1 MDNLAPAVRMLQK
14 RIPNVASPRI
24 LRWLILLG
32 GYQFTVEH
40 RSAAKHRNCDALSRC
55 PDSRPVCDQ
64 TESEFEKEIVRSI
77 YFLSPGPLAD
87 TQMTLPEELA
97 PAEVARATAADAVL
111 QKVLHWVRY
120 GWPKRCPGEKFAP
133 YFRKRAGLSIIRD
146 CLMFGT
152 RVVLPDSFIP
162 IVRQMFIG
170 LHVGVEK
177 CQFVLLVPDA
187 PECHSGRRRKLR
199 GVSTNTAESSP
210 RCRGVLAA
218 GGAVGTFARRLWNVG
233 RS

>member
-1 MDNLAPAVRMLQK
+1 MLQK
-14 RIPNVASPRI
+14 RIPDVASPRI
-24 LRWLILLG
+24 LRWLIMLG

-64 TESEFEKEIVRSI
+64 PESEFEKEIVRSV

-87 TQMTLPEELA
+87 TQMTLPEALA
-97 PAEVARATAADAVL
+97 PGEVARATAADAVL
-111 QKVLHWVRY
+111 RKVLHWVRK

-133 YFRKRAGLSIIRD
+133 YFRKRTGLSIIRD

-162 IVRQMFIG
+162 IVRQMFID

-177 CQFVLLVPDA
+177 CQALGRLYFWFPSLPDVIQDA
-187 PECHSGRRRKLR
+187 VASCEACQQTRPNPPRDAEAISLWF
-199 GVSTNTAESSP
+199 STQV
-210 RCRGVLAA
+210 R
-218 GGAVGTFARRLWNVG
+218 VGSRATG
-233 RS
+233 